1 MVEVKE
7 THAGSSPAYIANFIR
22 LTAKNKINDE
32 YHIIVA
38 NVYGLRVSKVNNK

>member
-1 MVEVKE
+1 VCHWGRTIKV

-22 LTAKNKINDE
+22 LTAKNGINDD

-38 NVYGLRVSKVNNK
+38 NIYGL